1 MGEFGIGQ
9 PVRRFEDKRLLSGN
23 GRFQNDNNLLGQAY
37 AYVLRSPHAHA
48 RIRALDLTTAKAAPG
63 VVLIMTGDDLVE
75 AKLGVMGVPFQRKRP
90 DGSPMFARAF
100 LGLAQGTVRY
110 VGEPVAFVVAETL
123 AQAKDAA
130 ELIDIDYEALPSVT
144 DTAEAAEGKI
154 AVWDECPD
162 NISNLFEAGNKAAT
176 EAAFARAAHIV
187 KRRYVISRVY
197 AHFMEPRGAIGV
209 WDPGEERFTLYADV
223 QYPHR
228 VRQALATRIFKIP
241 ESKIRVIAGDVGGG
255 FGTKGWQY
263 PEHRLVL
270 LAAKKLRRPVKW
282 ICERSEAIQADEHA
296 RDNVSDAELALDKD
310 GKFLGLRVK
319 TLANVGAYISSER
332 NLLATFGN
340 VGTLTGTYDIPAAY
354 VAVLAV
360 MANTNGT
367 APYRGAGRP
376 EATYVIER
384 LIDDAAREL
393 GFDPVELRTKNLIP
407 ASAMPYKT
415 ALNLNYD
422 CGDFPANQQKALA
435 QADWAGFPARRD
447 EAKARGK
454 LRGIGIANPIEK
466 AAGPGQE
473 FAEIRFHPSGNAT
486 LLMGSKNQGQGHET
500 TFKQVLNEKLGLDP
514 ATVQYID
521 GDTDRVAFG
530 IGTNGSRSTV
540 IGGSALW
547 LAADKVIAKGK
558 RIAAHLLEAAD
569 PDIEFAVSSDGGN
582 FSVAGTDRRV
592 SITDVAKASFQIRP
606 PAAWPRR
613 RPLRDRHLRPG
624 RQHLSQW
631 LPYLRGR
638 DRPRY
643 RRAGDRPLR
652 RHRRCR
658 HGGEPDWPQGSD
670 PWRRRAR
677 AGPGADGAGR
687 LRSRIRAEPDRQ
699 LHGLLHAARR
709 HDAPTWRSRRTRCRP
724 SAIHWAPRARARPAR
739 SARCR
744 RSSMPSS
751 MRSRRSASKASTC
764 RRPASASGRR
774 CGMRVP
780 DLGGQARYNP
790 SNLRGRH
797 PMLIVDAQIHLW
809 EKGTPS
815 AHHRQEPYSAEQAI
829 AGMDAAGVDRAL
841 IHPVMW
847 DPDFERIGGRS
858 GAGIPRPLRHH
869 GLVLPRPA
877 GEPRPRRAL
886 EGASGHART
895 SLLLQRTA

>member
-23 GRFQNDNNLLGQAY
+23 GRFQNDNNLLGQVHAF
-37 AYVLRSPHAHA
+37 VLRSPHAHA
-48 RIRALDLTTAKAAPG
+48 RIDRLDLTAAKAAPG
-63 VVLIMTGDDLVE
+63 VQLILTGDDLVE
-75 AKLGVMGVPFQRKRP
+75 ARLGAMGVPFQRKRP
-90 DGSPMFARAF
+90 DGTPMFARAH

-110 VGEPVAFVVAETL
+110 VGEPIAMVVAETL

-130 ELIDIDYEALPSVT
+130 ELIEIDYAALPSVT
-144 DTAEAAEGKI
+144 DTADAAEGKI
-154 AVWDECPD
+154 AVWPDCPD
-162 NISNLFEAGNKAAT
+162 NISNLFEAGNKPAAD
-176 EAAFARAAHIV
+176 AAFANAAHVV

-209 WDPGEERFTLYADV
+209 WDPGEDRFTLYADV

-282 ICERSEAIQADEHA
+282 TCERSEAIQADEHA

-340 VGTLTGTYDIPAAY
+340 VGTLVGTYDIPAAY
-354 VAVLAV
+354 VGVYAV

-393 GFDPVELRTKNLIP
+393 GYDRVELRSKNLIP
-407 ASAMPYKT
+407 PSALPIKT
-415 ALNLNYD
+415 AFGLNYD
-422 CGDFPANQQKALA
+422 CGDFPANQQKALE
-435 QADWAGFPARRD
+435 QSDWAGFGKRRD
-447 EAKARGK
+447 EAKSRGK

-514 ATVQYID
+514 NVVQYID

-547 LAADKVIAKGK
+547 MAADKVIAKGK
-558 RIAAHLLEAAD
+558 RIAAHLLEAAEA
-569 PDIEFAVSSDGGN
+569 DIEFAVNSDGGN
-582 FSVAGTDRRV
+582 FAVAGTDRRL
-592 SITDVAKASFQIRP
+592 SITDVAKASFQ
-606 PAAWPRR
+606 
-613 RPLRDRHLRPG
+613 
-624 RQHLSQW
+624 
-631 LPYLRGR
+631 
-638 DRPRY
+638 
-643 RRAGDRPLR
+643 
-652 RHRRCR
+652 
-658 HGGEPDWPQGSD
+658 
-670 PWRRRAR
+670 
-677 AGPGADGAGR
+677 AGR
-687 LRSRIRAEPDRQ
+687 LPPGLEGGLYETGTFAPEDNTYPNGCHVCEVEIDPDTGALEIVRYIVIDDVGTVVNPLGLKGQ
-699 LHGLLHAARR
+699 IHGGVAQGLGQALMEQVVYDRESGQNLTGSFMDYAM
-709 HDAPTWRSRRTRCRP
+709 
-724 SAIHWAPRARARPAR
+724 PRADTMPYMEITSNPVPTKRNPLGAKGAGEAGTVGALPAIVNAVIDALVPLGVTSLDMPATSQRIWQAMRDARP
-739 SARCR
+739 
-744 RSSMPSS
+744 
-751 MRSRRSASKASTC
+751 
-764 RRPASASGRR
+764 
-774 CGMRVP
+774 
-780 DLGGQARYNP
+780 
-790 SNLRGRH
+790 
-797 PMLIVDAQIHLW
+797 
-809 EKGTPS
+809 
-815 AHHRQEPYSAEQAI
+815 
-829 AGMDAAGVDRAL
+829 
-841 IHPVMW
+841 
-847 DPDFERIGGRS
+847 
-858 GAGIPRPLRHH
+858 
-869 GLVLPRPA
+869 
-877 GEPRPRRAL
+877 
-886 EGASGHART
+886 
-895 SLLLQRTA
+895 

>member
-23 GRFQNDNNLLGQAY
+23 GHFQNDNSLLGQAY

-48 RIRALDLTTAKAAPG
+48 RIRALDLTEANAAPG
-63 VVLIMTGDDLVE
+63 VALIMTGDDLVE
-75 AKLGVMGVPFQRKRP
+75 AKLGIMGVPFQRKRP
-90 DGSPMFARAF
+90 DGSPMFARAH
-100 LGLAQGTVRY
+100 LGLAQDTVRY

-130 ELIDIDYEALPSVT
+130 ELIDIDYEVLPSVT

-176 EAAFARAAHIV
+176 EAAFAMAAHIV

-282 ICERSEAIQADEHA
+282 TCERSEAIQADEHA
-296 RDNVSDAELALDKD
+296 RDNVSDAELALDED

-340 VGTLTGTYDIPAAY
+340 VGTLTGVYQIPAAH

-393 GFDPVELRTKNLIP
+393 GFDRIELRTRNLIP
-407 ASAMPYKT
+407 ASKMPYKT

-422 CGDFPANQQKALA
+422 CGDFPANQHKALE

-500 TFKQVLNEKLGLDP
+500 VFKQVLNEKLGLDP
-514 ATVQYID
+514 SSGAIHRRRHGPRRLRHRHQRLTLD
-521 GDTDRVAFG
+521 GDWWLGLVDGCRQGHRQGQTHCSA
-530 IGTNGSRSTV
+530 SARS
-540 IGGSALW
+540 GRHRH
-547 LAADKVIAKGK
+547 
-558 RIAAHLLEAAD
+558 RI
-569 PDIEFAVSSDGGN
+569 
-582 FSVAGTDRRV
+582 
-592 SITDVAKASFQIRP
+592 
-606 PAAWPRR
+606 RR
-613 RPLRDRHLRPG
+613 RQLLG
-624 RQHLSQW
+624 
-631 LPYLRGR
+631 
-638 DRPRY
+638 
-643 RRAGDRPLR
+643 R
-652 RHRRCR
+652 RHR
-658 HGGEPDWPQGSD
+658 
-670 PWRRRAR
+670 
-677 AGPGADGAGR
+677 
-687 LRSRIRAEPDRQ
+687 
-699 LHGLLHAARR
+699 
-709 HDAPTWRSRRTRCRP
+709 PTR
-724 SAIHWAPRARARPAR
+724 
-739 SARCR
+739 
-744 RSSMPSS
+744 
-751 MRSRRSASKASTC
+751 
-764 RRPASASGRR
+764 
-774 CGMRVP
+774 
-780 DLGGQARYNP
+780 
-790 SNLRGRH
+790 
-797 PMLIVDAQIHLW
+797 
-809 EKGTPS
+809 
-815 AHHRQEPYSAEQAI
+815 
-829 AGMDAAGVDRAL
+829 
-841 IHPVMW
+841 
-847 DPDFERIGGRS
+847 
-858 GAGIPRPLRHH
+858 
-869 GLVLPRPA
+869 
-877 GEPRPRRAL
+877 
-886 EGASGHART
+886 
-895 SLLLQRTA
+895 

>member
-9 PVRRFEDKRLLSGN
+9 PVRRFEDKRLLRGN
-23 GRFQNDNNLLGQAY
+23 GRFQSDNNLLGQLY

-48 RIRALDLTTAKAAPG
+48 RIRKFELRAAQDAPG
-63 VVLIMTGDDLVE
+63 VALILTEADLVQ
-75 AKLGVMGVPFQRKRP
+75 AKLGVMGVPFQRRRP
-90 DGSPMFARAF
+90 DGSPMFARPF
-100 LGLAQGTVRY
+100 LGLAQGRVRY

-130 ELIDIDYEALPSVT
+130 ELVEIDYEALPSVT
-144 DTAEAAEGKI
+144 DTAEAAQGKI
-154 AVWDECPD
+154 AVWNECPD
-162 NISNLFEAGNKAAT
+162 NISNLFEAGNGAAT
-176 EAAFARAAHIV
+176 EAAFAKAAHTIH
-187 KRRYVISRVY
+187 RRYVISRVY

-209 WDPGEERFTLYADV
+209 WDTGEDRFTLYADV

-241 ESKIRVIAGDVGGG
+241 ESKVRVIAGDVGGG

-282 ICERSEAIQADEHA
+282 TCERSEAIQADEHA
-296 RDNVSDAELALDKD
+296 RDNVSDAELALDKN

-319 TLANVGAYISSER
+319 SLA
-332 NLLATFGN
+332 N
-340 VGTLTGTYDIPAAY
+340 VGTLTGTYDIPAAH

-393 GFDPVELRTKNLIP
+393 GLDPVELRTKNLIP
-407 ASAMPYKT
+407 ASAMPYRT

-435 QADWAGFPARRD
+435 QADWAGFPTRRE
-447 EAKARGK
+447 EAKGRGK

-500 TFKQVLNEKLGLDP
+500 TFKQVLNERLGLDP

-547 LAADKVIAKGK
+547 MAADKVIAKGK

-569 PDIEFAVSSDGGN
+569 ADIEFVEGN

-592 SITDVAKASFQIRP
+592 TITDVAKVSFQSGRLP
-606 PAAWPRR
+606 PGLEGGLYETGTFAPDDNTYPNGCHICEVEIDPDTGAHEIVCYAVVDDVGTVVNPIG
-613 RPLRDRHLRPG
+613 LKG
-624 RQHLSQW
+624 QI
-631 LPYLRGR
+631 
-638 DRPRY
+638 
-643 RRAGDRPLR
+643 
-652 RHRRCR
+652 
-658 HGGEPDWPQGSD
+658 HGGIAQGLGQALMEQVVYDRESGQNLTGSFMD
-670 PWRRRAR
+670 YCMPRADTMPYMEITSNPVPTRRNPLGAKGAGEAGTVGALPAIVNAVVDALAPLGVKGLDMPATSERIWQAIRDAR
-677 AGPGADGAGR
+677 ASGCT
-687 LRSRIRAEPDRQ
+687 E
-699 LHGLLHAARR
+699 
-709 HDAPTWRSRRTRCRP
+709 APV
-724 SAIHWAPRARARPAR
+724 
-739 SARCR
+739 
-744 RSSMPSS
+744 SSS
-751 MRSRRSASKASTC
+751 
-764 RRPASASGRR
+764 
-774 CGMRVP
+774 
-780 DLGGQARYNP
+780 
-790 SNLRGRH
+790 
-797 PMLIVDAQIHLW
+797 
-809 EKGTPS
+809 
-815 AHHRQEPYSAEQAI
+815 
-829 AGMDAAGVDRAL
+829 
-841 IHPVMW
+841 
-847 DPDFERIGGRS
+847 
-858 GAGIPRPLRHH
+858 
-869 GLVLPRPA
+869 
-877 GEPRPRRAL
+877 
-886 EGASGHART
+886 
-895 SLLLQRTA
+895 

>member
-1 MGEFGIGQ
+1 MGQFGIGQ
-9 PVRRFEDKRLLSGN
+9 PVRRFEDRRLLSGQ
-23 GRFQNDNNLLGQAY
+23 GRYQNDNNLLGQLHAV
-37 AYVLRSPHAHA
+37 VLRSPHAHA
-48 RIRALDLTTAKAAPG
+48 RIRRLDLSAAIAVPG
-63 VVLIMTGDDLVE
+63 VALIMTGDDLVD

-90 DGSPMFARAF
+90 DGSPMFARGH
-100 LGLAQGTVRY
+100 LGLAQGAVRY
-110 VGEPVAFVVAETL
+110 VGEPIALVVADTV

-130 ELIDIDYEALPSVT
+130 ELIDIDYESLPSVT

-154 AVWDECPD
+154 AVWPDCPD

-176 EAAFARAAHIV
+176 DAAFTGAAHII

-228 VRQALATRIFKIP
+228 VRQALATRVFKIP
-241 ESKIRVIAGDVGGG
+241 ESHIRVIAGDVGGG

-282 ICERSEAIQADEHA
+282 TCERSECIQADEHA

-340 VGTLTGTYDIPAAY
+340 VGTLVGTYDIPAAY
-354 VAVLAV
+354 VGVYAV

-393 GFDPVELRTKNLIP
+393 GFDRVELRAKNLISP
-407 ASAMPYKT
+407 EKLPIKT
-415 ALNLNYD
+415 ALGLNYD
-422 CGDFPANQQKALA
+422 CGDFPANQEKALA
-435 QADWAGFPARRD
+435 QADWAGFIQRCE

-500 TFKQVLNEKLGLDP
+500 TFKQVLHEKLGLDP
-514 ATVQYID
+514 AVVQYID

-547 LAADKVIAKGK
+547 MAADKVIAKGK
-558 RIAAHLLEAAD
+558 RIAAHLLEAAEA
-569 PDIEFAVSSDGGN
+569 DIEFTINEAGGN
-582 FSVAGTDRRV
+582 FAVAGTDRRI
-592 SITDVAKASFQIRP
+592 SITDVAKASFQ
-606 PAAWPRR
+606 AARLPRELEGGLYETGTFAPEDNTYPNGCHICEVEIDPDTGVLDIVR
-613 RPLRDRHLRPG
+613 YVVIDDVGTVVNPLGLKG
-624 RQHLSQW
+624 QI
-631 LPYLRGR
+631 
-638 DRPRY
+638 
-643 RRAGDRPLR
+643 
-652 RHRRCR
+652 
-658 HGGEPDWPQGSD
+658 HGGVAQGLGQALMEQVVYDRESGQNLTGSFMD
-670 PWRRRAR
+670 YAMPRADTMPHMEITSNPVPTKR
-677 AGPGADGAGR
+677 NPLGAKGAGEAGTVGA
-687 LRSRIRAEPDRQ
+687 LPAIVNAVIDALAPLGVKSLDMPATPARIWQ
-699 LHGLLHAARR
+699 
-709 HDAPTWRSRRTRCRP
+709 
-724 SAIHWAPRARARPAR
+724 AIHNAR
-739 SARCR
+739 
-744 RSSMPSS
+744 
-751 MRSRRSASKASTC
+751 
-764 RRPASASGRR
+764 
-774 CGMRVP
+774 
-780 DLGGQARYNP
+780 
-790 SNLRGRH
+790 
-797 PMLIVDAQIHLW
+797 
-809 EKGTPS
+809 
-815 AHHRQEPYSAEQAI
+815 
-829 AGMDAAGVDRAL
+829 
-841 IHPVMW
+841 
-847 DPDFERIGGRS
+847 
-858 GAGIPRPLRHH
+858 
-869 GLVLPRPA
+869 
-877 GEPRPRRAL
+877 
-886 EGASGHART
+886 
-895 SLLLQRTA
+895 LQ

>member
-9 PVRRFEDKRLLSGN
+9 PVRRFEDKRLLTGN

-48 RIRALDLTTAKAAPG
+48 RIHALHLTESNAAPG
-63 VVLIMTGDDLVE
+63 VVLIMTGDDLVKAE
-75 AKLGVMGVPFQRKRP
+75 LGVMGVPFQRKRP
-90 DGSPMFARAF
+90 DGSPMFARAH

-110 VGEPVAFVVAETL
+110 VGEPVAFIVAETL

-130 ELIDIDYEALPSVT
+130 ELINIDYEALPSVT

-154 AVWDECPD
+154 AVWADCPD
-162 NISNLFEAGNKAAT
+162 NISNLFEAGNEATT
-176 EAAFARAAHIV
+176 EAAFAKGARIV

-282 ICERSEAIQADEHA
+282 TCERSEAIQADEHA
-296 RDNVSDAELALDKD
+296 RDNVTDAELALDKD
-310 GKFLGLRVK
+310 ARFLGLRVK

-340 VGTLTGTYDIPAAY
+340 VGTLVGVYDIPAAY

-393 GFDPVELRTKNLIP
+393 GLDPIELRAKNLIP
-407 ASAMPYKT
+407 PSALPCKT
-415 ALNLNYD
+415 ALGLNYD
-422 CGDFPANQQKALA
+422 CGDFPANQAKAMA

-500 TFKQVLNEKLGLDP
+500 VFKQVLNERLGLDP
-514 ATVQYID
+514 ASVQYID

-547 LAADKVIAKGK
+547 MAADKVIAKGK
-558 RIAAHLLEAAD
+558 RIAAHLLEVAD
-569 PDIEFAVSSDGGN
+569 IDIEFTDGN
-582 FSVAGTDRRV
+582 FTVTGTDRR
-592 SITDVAKASFQIRP
+592 INIADVARASFQ
-606 PAAWPRR
+606 
-613 RPLRDRHLRPG
+613 
-624 RQHLSQW
+624 
-631 LPYLRGR
+631 
-638 DRPRY
+638 
-643 RRAGDRPLR
+643 
-652 RHRRCR
+652 
-658 HGGEPDWPQGSD
+658 
-670 PWRRRAR
+670 
-677 AGPGADGAGR
+677 AGR
-687 LRSRIRAEPDRQ
+687 LPPGLEGGLYETGTFAPDDNTYPNGCHICEVEIDPDTGALEIVRYVVIDDVGTVVNPIGLKGQIHGGVAQGLGQAVMEQVVYDRASGQNLTGSFMDY
-699 LHGLLHAARR
+699 
-709 HDAPTWRSRRTRCRP
+709 SM
-724 SAIHWAPRARARPAR
+724 PRADTMPYMEITSNPVPTKRNPLGAKGAGEAGTVGALPAIINAVIDALSPLGVKSLDMPAT
-739 SARCR
+739 SAR
-744 RSSMPSS
+744 
-751 MRSRRSASKASTC
+751 
-764 RRPASASGRR
+764 
-774 CGMRVP
+774 
-780 DLGGQARYNP
+780 
-790 SNLRGRH
+790 
-797 PMLIVDAQIHLW
+797 IW
-809 EKGTPS
+809 
-815 AHHRQEPYSAEQAI
+815 QAI
-829 AGMDAAGVDRAL
+829 RDARA
-841 IHPVMW
+841 
-847 DPDFERIGGRS
+847 
-858 GAGIPRPLRHH
+858 
-869 GLVLPRPA
+869 
-877 GEPRPRRAL
+877 
-886 EGASGHART
+886 
-895 SLLLQRTA
+895 

>member
-1 MGEFGIGQ
+1 MGQFGIGQ
-9 PVRRFEDKRLLSGN
+9 PVRRFEDRRLLSGQ
-23 GRFQNDNNLLGQAY
+23 GRFQNDNNLLGQLQ
-37 AYVLRSPHAHA
+37 AYVMRSPHAHA
-48 RIRALDLTTAKAAPG
+48 RIDRLDLMAARAASG
-63 VVLIMTGDDLVE
+63 VQLIMTGDDLVE
-75 AKLGVMGVPFQRKRP
+75 AKLGAMGVPFQRKRP
-90 DGSPMFARAF
+90 DGSPMFARAH

-110 VGEPVAFVVAETL
+110 VGEPVAFVVADTL

-130 ELIDIDYEALPSVT
+130 ELVDIDYVALPSVT
-144 DTAEAAEGKI
+144 DTVDAADGRI
-154 AVWDECPD
+154 AVWPDCPD
-162 NISNLFEAGNKAAT
+162 NISNLFEAGNKAAAD
-176 EAAFARAAHIV
+176 AAFATAAHIV

-241 ESKIRVIAGDVGGG
+241 ESHIRVIAGDVGGG

-282 ICERSEAIQADEHA
+282 TCERSEAIQADEHA

-310 GKFLGLRVK
+310 GKFLGLKVK

-340 VGTLTGTYDIPAAY
+340 VGTLVGTYDIPAAY
-354 VAVLAV
+354 VGVYAV

-393 GFDPVELRTKNLIP
+393 GYDRVELRSKNLIP
-407 ASAMPYKT
+407 PERLPIKT
-415 ALNLNYD
+415 ALGLNYD
-422 CGDFPANQQKALA
+422 CGDFPANQAKALD
-435 QADWAGFPARRD
+435 QADWAGFARRRD

-514 ATVQYID
+514 AVVQYID

-547 LAADKVIAKGK
+547 MAADKVIAKGK

-569 PDIEFAVSSDGGN
+569 ADIEFAINADGGA
-582 FSVAGTDRRV
+582 FAVVGTDRRI
-592 SITDVAKASFQIRP
+592 SITDVAKASFQAARLP
-606 PAAWPRR
+606 PGLEGGLYETGTFSPEDNTYPNGCHVCEVEIDPDTGALQIVRYVVIDDVGTVVN
-613 RPLRDRHLRPG
+613 PLGLKG
-624 RQHLSQW
+624 QI
-631 LPYLRGR
+631 
-638 DRPRY
+638 
-643 RRAGDRPLR
+643 
-652 RHRRCR
+652 
-658 HGGEPDWPQGSD
+658 HGGVAQGLGQALMEQVVYDRESGQNLTGSFMD
-670 PWRRRAR
+670 YAMPRADTMPYMEITSNPVPTKR
-677 AGPGADGAGR
+677 NPLGAKGAGEAGTVGA
-687 LRSRIRAEPDRQ
+687 LPAIVNAVIDALAPLGVKSLEMPATSQRIWQAMRD
-699 LHGLLHAARR
+699 AR
-709 HDAPTWRSRRTRCRP
+709 H
-724 SAIHWAPRARARPAR
+724 
-739 SARCR
+739 
-744 RSSMPSS
+744 
-751 MRSRRSASKASTC
+751 
-764 RRPASASGRR
+764 
-774 CGMRVP
+774 
-780 DLGGQARYNP
+780 
-790 SNLRGRH
+790 
-797 PMLIVDAQIHLW
+797 
-809 EKGTPS
+809 
-815 AHHRQEPYSAEQAI
+815 
-829 AGMDAAGVDRAL
+829 
-841 IHPVMW
+841 
-847 DPDFERIGGRS
+847 
-858 GAGIPRPLRHH
+858 
-869 GLVLPRPA
+869 
-877 GEPRPRRAL
+877 
-886 EGASGHART
+886 
-895 SLLLQRTA
+895 